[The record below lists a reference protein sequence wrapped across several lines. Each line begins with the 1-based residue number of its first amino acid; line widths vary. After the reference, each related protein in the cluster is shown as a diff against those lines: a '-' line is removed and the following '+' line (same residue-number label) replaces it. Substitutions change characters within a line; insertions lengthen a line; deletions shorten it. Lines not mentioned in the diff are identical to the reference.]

1 VIAEIVDDSF
11 NGPTMEEVAI
21 RIGEL
26 RFEDS
31 AHTSAGDGVCKS
43 EGQNTN
49 DRGKE
54 EAKRRSI
61 KDIADEE

>member
-1 VIAEIVDDSF
+1 VIAEVVYDSF
-11 NGPTMEEVAI
+11 DGTAVEEVAI
-21 RIGEL
+21 GVGEL